1 MAAHEVLTEQRGQSL
16 IITFNRPDHANALTM
31 DMASQLFNI
40 LKNVTTDR
48 SVRAVLFCG
57 AGGNYMDGLDM
68 SFFRGDMNKA
78 LENANALIMPFH
90 SAIRELMTMDKPVLS
105 MVEGHVTGTGFS
117 LMLASDLVIAG
128 KSARFNT
135 GFAEYG
141 LAPTGGCSF
150 FLPRKVGL
158 SRAVEIMMLCE
169 DFDAPWAERLRI
181 VNKVADDA
189 TLKEEALAW
198 LDKLAVGPT
207 KALGAIKKLSSA
219 AFEKDIHAHLGLEHN
234 FYGQTS
240 RSFDFR
246 DVVKAHTEGRPP
258 RFTGT

>member
-1 MAAHEVLTEQRGQSL
+1 MAVNEILSEMRGQSL
-16 IITFNRPDHANALTM
+16 IVTFNRPDHANAMTM

-48 SVRAVLFCG
+48 SVRAVLLCG

-68 SFFRGDMNKA
+68 SFFTGDLHRA
-78 LENANALIMPFH
+78 LESANQLIMPFH
-90 SAIRELMTMDKPVLS
+90 SAIRELLAMDKPVLS

-128 KSARFNT
+128 KNARFNT

-141 LAPTGGCSF
+141 LSPNGGCSY

-169 DFDAPWAERLRI
+169 DFDAAWAERLRI
-181 VNKVADDA
+181 VNKVAEEASLRD
-189 TLKEEALAW
+189 EALAW
-198 LDKLAVGPT
+198 LDKLAAGPT
-207 KALGAIKKLSSA
+207 KVLGAIKKLGQA
-219 AFEKDIHAHLGLEHN
+219 AFENDIHAHLGLEHN
-234 FYGQTS
+234 YYGQTS

-246 DVVKAHTEGRPP
+246 DVVKAHTEGRKP

>member
-1 MAAHEVLTEQRGQSL
+1 MSAPEVLSERRGQSL
-16 IITFNRPDHANALTM
+16 IVTFNRPDHANAMTM
-31 DMASQLFNI
+31 DMASQLFNL

-48 SVRAVLFCG
+48 SVRAVLLCG

-68 SFFRGDMNKA
+68 SFYKGDLNKA
-78 LENANALIMPFH
+78 LENANALIMPLH
-90 SAIRELMTMDKPVLS
+90 SAIRELMAMDKPVLS

-135 GFAEYG
+135 SFAEYG
-141 LAPTGGCSF
+141 LSPYGGCSY

-158 SRAVEIMMLCE
+158 SRAVEIMMLCD

-181 VNKVADDA
+181 VNKVVDDA
-189 TLKEEALAW
+189 ALKDEALAW
-198 LDKLAVGPT
+198 LDKLADGPT
-207 KALGAIKKLSSA
+207 KAFGAVKKLASA
-219 AFEKDIHAHLGLEHN
+219 AFENDIHAHLGLEHN
-234 FYGQTS
+234 YFGQNA
-240 RSFDFR
+240 RAFDFR
-246 DVVKAHTEGRPP
+246 DVVKAHTEGRKP